1 MMSAERAQRGVLI
14 QSTSFTGL
22 TRLNIKDCCCCI
34 KTSYN
39 REIEGEGLLNVANQ
53 AKLLKNYQQSV
64 GDSEREE
71 EELRRILDKI
81 YLIRNLRNEMRLAAR
96 ANGNKENIRRAAHMK
111 MLANS
116 AQTIPLWVGQ
126 DGEEP
131 PELCG
136 AIPCDGNYVANVGD
150 MVAALVKGPED
161 ENWILAEVVSYS
173 ATTGKYDVDDID
185 EEDKVNLH

>member
-1 MMSAERAQRGVLI
+1 M
-14 QSTSFTGL
+14 
-22 TRLNIKDCCCCI
+22 
-34 KTSYN
+34 
-39 REIEGEGLLNVANQ
+39 ANQ

-64 GDSEREE
+64 GDAEREE
-71 EELRRILDKI
+71 EELRRTLDKI
-81 YLIRNLRNEMRLAAR
+81 YTIRNLRNEMRMAAR

-136 AIPCDGNYVANVGD
+136 AIPADGSYVANVGD

-161 ENWILAEVVSYS
+161 ENWILAEVVTYS
-173 ATTGKYDVDDID
+173 ATTGKYEVDDID
-185 EEDKVNLH
+185 EEDKVCLCYLMNIIIPE